1 MDRDGSGLSV
11 HARASPELK
20 PWRATGPRVYKGS
33 LTWSHGGQ
41 PALATTTSLPA
52 RARGQ
57 PALVSTKAV
66 PKLDHQGTTSPTG
79 IQISPSRFIKKNC
92 PSWHALRK
100 QEHHLGLT
108 KATGHRVRTETLA
121 QLEGE
126 TTTRRSTP
134 VERLTTSLEN
144 LKVEIPSTRVIDE
157 QLHPTCTTQDVVTS
171 MSGSAVKRAAERPP
185 VTAKGVLKKK
195 TVPRVGAHSRLSGR
209 CPFSSL
215 CTWGSNVPRFQCPVA
230 STRGSNVSG
239 FQCPKG
245 GETLLS

>member
-20 PWRATGPRVYKGS
+20 PWRTGPRVDKSSWNPRPQRATGPRVYKGS

-41 PALATTTSLPA
+41 PALATTTSLTA

-79 IQISPSRFIKKNC
+79 IQVSPSRFIKKNY
-92 PSWHALRK
+92 PSRHALRK

-108 KATGHRVRTETLA
+108 KATGHRVRTETPA

-134 VERLTTSLEN
+134 VERLTTPLEN
-144 LKVEIPSTRVIDE
+144 LKVEIPSTRVTDE

-171 MSGSAVKRAAERPP
+171 MSGSAVKRSAERPP
-185 VTAKGVLKKK
+185 VTAKGG
-195 TVPRVGAHSRLSGR
+195 T
-209 CPFSSL
+209 
-215 CTWGSNVPRFQCPVA
+215 
-230 STRGSNVSG
+230 
-239 FQCPKG
+239 
-245 GETLLS
+245 